1 MWVFLFFLSGV
12 TSGMEQ
18 AHFKDQMSRYLFQ
31 QHRTIEK
38 LRPVIGRPVINR
50 PSNHGQNR
58 QLFESVQQ
66 ELSELQLKI
75 DNTLT
80 LYEISSNNEV

>member
-1 MWVFLFFLSGV
+1 MWVFLFFLLGLVS
-12 TSGMEQ
+12 SMEQ
-18 AHFKDQMSRYLFQ
+18 AEFKDQMNRYLFQ
-31 QHRTIEK
+31 HHKTIEK
-38 LRPVIGRPVINR
+38 LRPVVGRP
-50 PSNHGQNR
+50 SDHGQDR
-58 QLFESVQQ
+58 QLFDSVRQ

>member
-1 MWVFLFFLSGV
+1 MWVFLFFLLGV

-38 LRPVIGRPVINR
+38 LRPVFKKNID
-50 PSNHGQNR
+50 HGHSR
-58 QLFESVQQ
+58 QLYVETKKQIE
-66 ELSELQLKI
+66 ELFFKI
-75 DNTLT
+75 DNILT
-80 LYEISSNNEV
+80 LYEISDNEV